1 MTRRPTGRSRP
12 RLHRDRPRSA
22 LSPRRPPLK
31 AAQLQQAVRRRIV
44 VLFVLLFVAQGLL
57 LGRLVYIQGTQAGHL
72 QRLALNQQLEAFPL
86 PIQRGRIFDRTGRP
100 LVTNVEAESVFAV
113 PRAIPDPRAFA
124 RRVAPL
130 LQLDPQEVERRL
142 EPGLYFVWL
151 RRKVSPR
158 TAAALRAL
166 RLDGQVGF
174 VREERRAYPNG
185 TLAAHLLGFVGVDNQ
200 GLAGVEL
207 AYDAI
212 LRGRP
217 GRAVT
222 GRDAV
227 GRPLVETQRLA
238 APPVDGADLVL
249 TIDQVVQHIAE
260 RELQRA
266 VQESGAARGTVLAID
281 PRTGEVLALAAVP
294 AFDPAAFQR
303 VAPQRWINR
312 AISEVYEPGSTFKVI
327 TAAAA
332 LDAGRVTLAER
343 FDCSPSLQVGA
354 HRIRDVH
361 RYCTTTQTL
370 TDIIRYSSNVG
381 AAQVAGRLGREM
393 FYHYIRRFG
402 FGAPTGIDLPGEARG
417 IMRPPQEWLGPSLQT
432 IGFGQGISTTPLQ
445 LLVAASALAN
455 GGLLVRPHVV
465 RMVRDREGRLLQGVS
480 TPPGQRVIAAE
491 VAAAVLRMMV
501 RAVEDGTGKLAA
513 VPGYVVAGKTGT
525 AQIPAPQGGY
535 LAGRYISSFLGF
547 APIPHPRLAI
557 LVVLEEPRGA
567 YFGGTVAAPVF
578 RAIAEGAL
586 WYLRVPPS
594 ASVPL
599 PGNTP

>member
-1 MTRRPTGRSRP
+1 MTRRPSGRSRP
-12 RLHRDRPRSA
+12 RLHGLR
-22 LSPRRPPLK
+22 RRPAPSSRRPSVT
-31 AAQLQQAVRRRIV
+31 AADLQRAVRRRIL
-44 VLFVLLFVAQGLL
+44 VLFAVLFSAQGLL

-86 PIQRGRIFDRTGRP
+86 PTQRGRIFDRAGRP

-113 PRAIPDPRAFA
+113 PRAIPDRRAFA

-130 LQLDPQEVERRL
+130 LELNPQEVERRL
-142 EPGLYFVWL
+142 EPGLYFAWL
-151 RRKVSPR
+151 RRRVSPQ
-158 TAAALRAL
+158 TAAGLRAL

-174 VREERRAYPNG
+174 LREERRAYPNG

-207 AYDAI
+207 AYDFT

-260 RELQRA
+260 RELQKG
-266 VQESGAARGTVLAID
+266 VQKSGAARGMVLAID

-294 AFDPAAFQR
+294 SFDPGAFQR
-303 VAPQRWINR
+303 VPPRRWVNR
-312 AISEVYEPGSTFKVI
+312 PISEVYEPGSTFKVI
-327 TAAAA
+327 TVAAA
-332 LDAGRVTLAER
+332 LDAGRATLAER
-343 FDCSPSLQVGA
+343 FDCPPSLQVGP

-381 AAQVAGRLGREM
+381 AAQVAARLGRKT
-393 FYHYIRRFG
+393 FYDYIRRFG

-417 IMRPPQEWLGPSLQT
+417 IVRPPQEWLGPSLHT
-432 IGFGQGISTTPLQ
+432 IGFGQGISATPLQ

-455 GGLLVRPHVV
+455 GGVLVRPHVV
-465 RMVRDREGRLLQGVS
+465 RMVRDREGRLLQGVG
-480 TPPGQRVIAAE
+480 TPPGRRVVSPE
-491 VAAAVLRMMV
+491 VAAAVVRMMV

-525 AQIPAPQGGY
+525 AQIPAPEGGY
-535 LAGRYISSFLGF
+535 LEGRYIASFLGF
-547 APIPHPRLAI
+547 APVPQPRLAI

-578 RAIAEGAL
+578 RAIAEAAL

-594 ASVPL
+594 ASL
-599 PGNTP
+599 TIPGSAP